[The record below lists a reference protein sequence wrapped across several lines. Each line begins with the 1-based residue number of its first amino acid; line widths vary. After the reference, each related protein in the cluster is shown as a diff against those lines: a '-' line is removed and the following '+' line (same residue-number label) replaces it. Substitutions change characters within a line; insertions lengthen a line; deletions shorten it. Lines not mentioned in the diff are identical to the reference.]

1 MLEPHEKLKS
11 ELTPSSTHP
20 RQPSRRRTP
29 VGIQLRYL
37 QHSQKCSLNSSQLHS
52 APCYGQQPTVPG
64 NLSSGTHDQAV
75 VLEQKHQPSKGWWK
89 GCTMALP
96 QCQEL
101 QWILLPCPVLPS
113 RPAVQRVTMCPTNS
127 PHHNVL
133 PACTKNGCHIPWV
146 RGFTLLPT
154 PHQIPFNIIHGLCST
169 CCLCSSLHTALL
181 APSSIKSQTHLI
193 SFPSALLSSLR
204 WHLADCLPLCQ
215 AVHLMDFFPW
225 ETVFQK
231 SHLLH
236 LTTQSWNKV
245 LL

>member
-75 VLEQKHQPSKGWWK
+75 VLEQKHQPSWWK

-101 QWILLPCPVLPS
+101 QWVLLPCPVLPS
-113 RPAVQRVTMCPTNS
+113 RPAVQRVSLCVPPT
-127 PHHNVL
+127 HHTTTYFQHAQRMV
-133 PACTKNGCHIPWV
+133 ATFREWEAS
-146 RGFTLLPT
+146 
-154 PHQIPFNIIHGLCST
+154 LCSPRLT
-169 CCLCSSLHTALL
+169 KSHSTSFIAFAPL
-181 APSSIKSQTHLI
+181 AACAHPCIQLYSFPRPSSPRLI
-193 SFPSALLSSLR
+193 SFL
-204 WHLADCLPLCQ
+204 
-215 AVHLMDFFPW
+215 
-225 ETVFQK
+225 
-231 SHLLH
+231 SHLLFSH
-236 LTTQSWNKV
+236 PSGDTLLTACHSVRLFT
-245 LL
+245 